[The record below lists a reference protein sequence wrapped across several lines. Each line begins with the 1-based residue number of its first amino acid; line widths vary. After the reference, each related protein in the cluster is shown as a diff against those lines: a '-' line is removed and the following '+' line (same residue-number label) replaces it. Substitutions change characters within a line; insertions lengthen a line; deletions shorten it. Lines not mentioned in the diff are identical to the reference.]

1 MPTIS
6 AMGGSERCTKIDR
19 YIMACMVSS
28 ASQFRPRRLFV
39 SLGTHTAI
47 SQEVGEEHIADEKSR
62 QEQVG
67 DMRRRCL
74 DSEVGKWE
82 YAWSAMAGGVGMMV
96 W

>member
-6 AMGGSERCTKIDR
+6 AMGGSERCTKADR

-28 ASQFRPRRLFV
+28 ASQSRPRRLFV

-62 QEQVG
+62 QEQIR